1 MNIDGPAALA
11 SPAEALGQRAAA
23 VLEDAALADTFARL
37 EQDIVAAW
45 RSSPAQDREA
55 REWLYLRLNALG
67 AVKEELRLLAEE
79 GRLAERER
87 VRREHEAAE
96 RRAGGLAPGDPP

>member
-23 VLEDAALADTFARL
+23 ALEDAALVHAFARL

-45 RSSPAQDREA
+45 RSSPAHEQQA
-55 REWLYLRLNALG
+55 REWLYLRLNALC

-87 VRREHEAAE
+87 IRREHEAAE
-96 RRAGGLAPGDPP
+96 RRAGGLAAGDPP